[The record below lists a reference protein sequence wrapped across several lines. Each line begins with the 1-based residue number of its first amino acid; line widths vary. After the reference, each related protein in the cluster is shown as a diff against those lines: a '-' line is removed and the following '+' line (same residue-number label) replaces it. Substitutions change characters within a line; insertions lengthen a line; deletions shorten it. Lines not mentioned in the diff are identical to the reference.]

1 MMVFYLIIENLLI
14 YSEFFE
20 LVNQEPIDCNTS
32 RRTSSN
38 ISNQNKIIA

>member
-1 MMVFYLIIENLLI
+1 MMLLYLSIENLLI

-20 LVNQEPIDCNTS
+20 LVHQEPIDYNTS

-38 ISNQNKIIA
+38 IPNQNKIIA